1 MEEEEIWRNI
11 YYYDYQVSSFGNVR
25 RLGCTKLRK
34 LSISTNGNIGV
45 VLSKKNVSKHFS
57 VCKLVASAFIPNPEK
72 LKYVKHIDGNNSN
85 NNVSNLRWSD
95 KK

>member
-1 MEEEEIWRNI
+1 MEEEIWRNI
-11 YYYDYQVSSFGNVR
+11 HYYDYQISSFGNVR
-25 RLGCTKLRK
+25 RLGNAKLRK

-57 VCKLVASAFIPNPEK
+57 VCKLVAIAFIPNPEK
-72 LKYVKHIDGNNSN
+72 LKYVKHIDNDNSN
-85 NNVSNLRWSD
+85 NNVSNLIWSD